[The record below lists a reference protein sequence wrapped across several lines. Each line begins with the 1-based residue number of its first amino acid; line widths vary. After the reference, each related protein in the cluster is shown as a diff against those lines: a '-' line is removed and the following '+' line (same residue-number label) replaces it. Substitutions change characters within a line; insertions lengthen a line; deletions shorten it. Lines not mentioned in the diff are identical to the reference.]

1 MKHELNGIITIAARD
16 LIKLLRDR
24 PRLMIGF
31 VFPLLF
37 IGILG
42 GSLQSNLGASAGY
55 NLLVYVFTGVLGQTL
70 FQSTAMGVISLIAD
84 RENDFSQE
92 IFVSPISRYSIIIG
106 KILGE
111 TLVSLV
117 QGIGIILFGLI
128 VGVPITFQVFFQ
140 IFPAVLVSCL
150 FGGSFGVIV
159 LSKLSDQRQATQIFP
174 IVIFP
179 QFFLSGVFS
188 PIQQLPWYLDILS
201 KISPMRYA
209 VDFVRNFFYLGNPE
223 ATKAVLFPMHI
234 NLIIIT
240 VLFTVFIILGTRIF
254 VNNERNR

>member
-1 MKHELNGIITIAARD
+1 MRNELNAIITIASRD

-24 PRLMIGF
+24 PRFLIGF
-31 VFPLLF
+31 IFPLLF

-42 GSLQSNLGASAGY
+42 GSLQSNLGQDAGY
-55 NLLVYVFTGVLGQTL
+55 NLLVYVFTGVLAQTM
-70 FQSTAMGVISLIAD
+70 FQSTSSGLISLIAD

-117 QGIGIILFGLI
+117 QGIGIVLLGLL
-128 VGVPITFQVFFQ
+128 VGVPITLAIFLRV
-140 IFPAVLVSCL
+140 FPAVLVACFL
-150 FGGSFGVIV
+150 GGSFGVLV
-159 LSKLSDQRQATQIFP
+159 LSRLSDQRQASQIFP
-174 IVIFP
+174 VIIFP
-179 QFFLSGVFS
+179 QFFLAGVFS

-209 VDFVRNFFYLGNPE
+209 VDLVRNFYYLGSPE
-223 ATKAVLFPMHI
+223 AAKVQLFSLQT
-234 NLIIIT
+234 NLIIIGIM
-240 VLFTVFIILGTRIF
+240 FTVFTVIGTRLF

>member
-1 MKHELNGIITIAARD
+1 MKQELNAIITIATRD
-16 LIKLLRDR
+16 LIKLLRDK
-24 PRLMIGF
+24 PRLLIGF
-31 VFPLLF
+31 IFPLLF

-42 GSLQSNLGASAGY
+42 GSLQSNLGDVAGY
-55 NLLVYVFTGVLGQTL
+55 NLMIYVFTGVLGQTM

-106 KILGE
+106 KIIGE

-117 QGIGIILFGLI
+117 QGAGIFLFGMI
-128 VGVPITFQVFFQ
+128 VGVPINLQILIQVM
-140 IFPAVLVSCL
+140 PAVLIACL
-150 FGGSFGVIV
+150 LGGSFGVII
-159 LSKLSDQRQATQIFP
+159 LSRLSDQRQATQIFP

-188 PIQQLPWYLDILS
+188 PIQQLPWLLDILS

-209 VDFVRNFFYLGNPE
+209 VDLIRNLFYIGNADYE
-223 ATKAVLFPMHI
+223 KVILFPLGV
-234 NLIIIT
+234 NLVIV
-240 VLFTVFIILGTRIF
+240 VLMFILFIVVGTKMF
-254 VNNERNR
+254 VSNERNK